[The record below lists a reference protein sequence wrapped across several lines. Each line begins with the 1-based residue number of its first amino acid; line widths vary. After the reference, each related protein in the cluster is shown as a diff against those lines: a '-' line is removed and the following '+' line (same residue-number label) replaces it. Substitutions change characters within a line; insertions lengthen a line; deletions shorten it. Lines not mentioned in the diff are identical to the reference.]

1 MDCRTWTADVDCERG
16 FNDGDKDRYVD
27 MKSVKL
33 LNSGKFLKMET
44 PSFVELAIV
53 VINHDE
59 EDVFNEDDTSV
70 IEYDNSG
77 EEKEKK
83 EEEED
88 EEEE

>member
-1 MDCRTWTADVDCERG
+1 MDCERG

-33 LNSGKFLKMET
+33 LNSDKGFWKINDLLLWF
-44 PSFVELAIV
+44 PIV